1 MVHVRCPSCDGFTFH
16 MYRNNIHHDDEM
28 GEIAHCL
35 DCDTATY
42 AAALKDEY
50 HEDKGEDF
58 DILTRVKHIITFEC
72 NECRRQYTDDTKI
85 YVETMYDGTTYDD
98 MDPEPDWK
106 CPDHHNA
113 VCSLLIDD
121 VPEGWKDEMK

>member
-1 MVHVRCPSCDGFTFH
+1 MAVNITTLTKHNKENTNKGPYGTCLRCPSCDGFTFH

-72 NECRRQYTDDTKI
+72 
-85 YVETMYDGTTYDD
+85 M

-106 CPDHHNA
+106 YPDHPNA
-113 VCSLLIDD
+113 VCSL
-121 VPEGWKDEMK
+121 